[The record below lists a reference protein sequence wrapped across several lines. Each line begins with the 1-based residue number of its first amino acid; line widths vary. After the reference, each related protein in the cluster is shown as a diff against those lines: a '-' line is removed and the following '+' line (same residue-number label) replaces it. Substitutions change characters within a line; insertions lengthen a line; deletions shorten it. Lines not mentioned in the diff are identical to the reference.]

1 MIRRQCLCSLSMFT
15 AYIHGS
21 HSLLEFMTVT
31 NCMESR
37 MRLTHIQ
44 DGAEHRQSMLAYTTY
59 SEAGGVGKTTTAA
72 NLAVA
77 HARSGLNPLVVPLDP
92 QDGDLSR
99 LFGVDERRTDSVDN
113 LVRHMIR
120 RPSGDFD
127 DLIRTIEGVDIIP
140 EHNMLSDLAEY
151 LQREKDQAE
160 AMGEAF
166 GMHAQLLRVLRE
178 AGVPD
183 KYDVLICDPPAT
195 EGPHLYNAIHATRS
209 LVIPIESSAKGQ
221 AAVRGLESLVAGL
234 QDQLDVDV
242 GVLAAVP
249 TGFKNTRDQRTI
261 LEEID
266 YTTPEIVGERASLME
281 GCWMQQCSAFRY
293 IREFRDRRR
302 DYEQETLAKFD
313 RIARYLEQEVGL
325 KAPNPPEPGD
335 IGHEVVTV

>member
-1 MIRRQCLCSLSMFT
+1 
-15 AYIHGS
+15 
-21 HSLLEFMTVT
+21 
-31 NCMESR
+31 
-37 MRLTHIQ
+37 
-44 DGAEHRQSMLAYTTY
+44 MLAYSTY

-77 HARSGLNPLVVPLDP
+77 HARAGLKPLVVPLDP

-99 LFGVDERRTDSVDN
+99 LFGVDDDRTESVDN

-120 RPSGDFD
+120 RPKGDLN
-127 DLIRTIEGVDIIP
+127 DLIRTVEGVDIIP

-183 KYDVLICDPPAT
+183 EYDVLICDPPAT

-209 LVIPIESSAKGQ
+209 LVIPVEPSAKGR

-234 QDQLDVDV
+234 QEQLDVDV

-249 TGFKNTRDQRTI
+249 VGFKDTRDQRQI
-261 LEEID
+261 LEEIE
-266 YTTPEIVGERASLME
+266 YSIPEIIGERASLME
-281 GCWMQQCSAFRY
+281 GSWMQQCSAFRY
-293 IREFRDRRR
+293 VREFRDRERE
-302 DYEQETLAKFD
+302 YEVETLAQFD
-313 RIARYLEQEVGL
+313 RVARHLEETVDL
-325 KAPNPPEPGD
+325 EAPDPPEPGD
-335 IGHEVVTV
+335 LDHEVVSA

>member
-1 MIRRQCLCSLSMFT
+1 
-15 AYIHGS
+15 
-21 HSLLEFMTVT
+21 
-31 NCMESR
+31 
-37 MRLTHIQ
+37 
-44 DGAEHRQSMLAYTTY
+44 MLAYSTY

-77 HARSGLNPLVVPLDP
+77 HARAGLKPLVVPLDP

-99 LFGVDERRTDSVDN
+99 LFGIDNERTESVDN
-113 LVRHMIR
+113 LVRQMIR
-120 RPSGDFD
+120 RPNGEVS
-127 DLIRTIEGVDIIP
+127 DLIRTVEGVDIIP

-183 KYDVLICDPPAT
+183 EYDVLICDPPAT

-209 LVIPIESSAKGQ
+209 LVIPVEPSAKGR
-221 AAVRGLESLVAGL
+221 AAVEGLEALVAGL
-234 QDQLDVDV
+234 EEQLDVDV

-249 TGFKNTRDQRTI
+249 VGFKDTRDQRTV
-261 LEEID
+261 LNEID
-266 YTTPEIVGERASLME
+266 YPIPEVVGERASLME

-293 IREFRDRRR
+293 VREFRDRRR
-302 DYEQETLAKFD
+302 DYEIETLAQFD
-313 RIARYLEQEVGL
+313 RIARHLEKEVGL
-325 KAPNPPEPGD
+325 EAPDPPEPGD
-335 IGHEVVTV
+335 VEHEVVSA

>member
-1 MIRRQCLCSLSMFT
+1 
-15 AYIHGS
+15 
-21 HSLLEFMTVT
+21 
-31 NCMESR
+31 
-37 MRLTHIQ
+37 
-44 DGAEHRQSMLAYTTY
+44 MLAYSTY

-77 HARSGLNPLVVPLDP
+77 HARAGLKPLVVPLDP

-99 LFGVDERRTDSVDN
+99 LFGIDNERTESVDN
-113 LVRHMIR
+113 LVRQMIR
-120 RPSGDFD
+120 RPNGEVS
-127 DLIRTIEGVDIIP
+127 DLIRTVEGVDIIP

-183 KYDVLICDPPAT
+183 EYDVLICDPPAT

-209 LVIPIESSAKGQ
+209 LVIPVEPSAKGR
-221 AAVRGLESLVAGL
+221 AAVEGLEALVGGL
-234 QDQLDVDV
+234 EEQLDVDV

-249 TGFKNTRDQRTI
+249 VGFKDTRDQRTV
-261 LEEID
+261 LNEID
-266 YTTPEIVGERASLME
+266 YPIPEVIGERASLME

-293 IREFRDRRR
+293 VREFRDRRR
-302 DYEQETLAKFD
+302 DYEIETLAQFD
-313 RIARYLEQEVGL
+313 RIARHLEEAVGL
-325 KAPNPPEPGD
+325 EAPDPPEPGD
-335 IGHEVVTV
+335 VEHEVVSA